1 MSIAF
6 SLYRGLD
13 LSEVCIIA
21 EVWSFVPGLHL
32 LIVHETTA
40 WILLEQVFKMCS
52 WTKGL
57 NDREEIPEKITV
69 TKMLINTY
77 EFHGKEKMVVQV
89 SGKIFKDSLDKKRG
103 S

>member
-1 MSIAF
+1 
-6 SLYRGLD
+6 
-13 LSEVCIIA
+13 
-21 EVWSFVPGLHL
+21 
-32 LIVHETTA
+32 
-40 WILLEQVFKMCS
+40 MCS